1 MSRRAQENL
10 IAVALFAVFVGVILM
25 CQDFGPRAR
34 MIPLPLAILGVILT
48 VVQIIWQ
55 NLGSTEG
62 LQMDM
67 ITVSAPEAARKGAEA
82 QGDAKTSD
90 DSRPDSH
97 PSWRK
102 EAGAFAIVGAL
113 LALVLLL
120 GPVPAVFI
128 FTAAYFALT
137 RYYSFLTALVYTAV
151 FTAATYLLFFV
162 ALEIQPY
169 HGLLAPLVEQLP

>member
-10 IAVALFAVFVGVILM
+10 AAVALFAVFVGVIWM

-55 NLGSTEG
+55 NLGSTDG
-62 LQMDM
+62 LQMNM
-67 ITVSAPEAARKGAEA
+67 IAVSAPEAAKKDPEGPA
-82 QGDAKTSD
+82 DAKTD
-90 DSRPDSH
+90 DGPSH
-97 PSWRK
+97 SWRK

-120 GPVPAVFI
+120 GPVPAVFL
-128 FTAAYFALT
+128 FTAGYFALT
-137 RYYSFLTALVYTAV
+137 RHYSFRAALVYTAV
-151 FTAATYLLFFV
+151 FTAVTYLLFFV

-169 HGLLAPLVEQLP
+169 HGLLAPLVERLP

>member
-10 IAVALFAVFVGVILM
+10 LAVALFAVFVGVILM

-34 MIPLPLAILGVILT
+34 MIPLPLAILGVVLT

-82 QGDAKTSD
+82 QGDAKS
-90 DSRPDSH
+90 SGDSH
-97 PSWRK
+97 HSWRK

-113 LALVLLL
+113 LALVLTL

-137 RYYSFLTALVYTAV
+137 QHYSFRAALVYTGI
-151 FTAATYLLFFV
+151 FTAVTYLLFFV

-169 HGLLAPLVEQLP
+169 HGLLAPLIEQLL